1 MRPFPPTLALRG
13 RNLDFSRRT
22 YVMGVLNVTPDS
34 FSDGG
39 RFLDP
44 DAAVA
49 RGVELARE
57 GADIIDVGGESTRP
71 GGAPVPLAEELQRVV
86 PVIRAL
92 RERVEAPI
100 SVDTT
105 KAAVARAAVAA
116 GADLVN
122 DVSGLRFDSE
132 MGPAVARLGVPVVL
146 MHSRG
151 ARGELHESPSYAD
164 VSAEVAA
171 ELYEAIGRALAAGIP
186 ADRIVLDPGIGFSKE
201 AAHNLALLADLGAVR
216 ALGRPVLVGVS
227 RKSFLGRV
235 TGRPVEGRLLAT
247 AAACAAAVLAGANLV
262 RVHEV
267 APLWDALRVADSIV
281 RQRLP
286 EV

>member
-1 MRPFPPTLALRG
+1 MRAFPPTLLLRG
-13 RNLDFSRRT
+13 RTLDFSRRT
-22 YVMGVLNVTPDS
+22 YVVGVLNVTPDS

-44 DAAVA
+44 EAAVA

-57 GADIIDVGGESTRP
+57 GADLIDVGGESTRP
-71 GGAPVPLAEELQRVV
+71 GSTPVALAEELRRVI

-92 RERVEAPI
+92 RQRVEVPL

-105 KAAVARAAVAA
+105 KAAVAREAVAA

-132 MGPAVARLGVPVVL
+132 MGPTVARLGVPVVL

-151 ARGELHESPSYAD
+151 GRGELHEAFGYVD

-171 ELYEAIGRALAAGIP
+171 ELEEAIGRAEAAGIP
-186 ADRIVLDPGIGFSKE
+186 RDRVILDPGIGFSKD
-201 AAHNLALLADLGAVR
+201 AAHNLAVLSDLGPVR
-216 ALGRPVLVGVS
+216 ALGRPVLIGVS
-227 RKSFLGRV
+227 RKSFLGKV
-235 TGRPVEGRLLAT
+235 TGRPVEKRLLAT
-247 AAACAAAVLAGANLV
+247 AAACVAAVLAGANLV
-262 RVHEV
+262 RVHDV

-281 RQRLP
+281 RKRLP
-286 EV
+286 EA